1 MHHKSYI
8 KRSLLLSLSHLM
20 LRNGKRYCYPSQEK
34 LCVILH
40 KYYGSDLGRRALN
53 YHLAYLVDSGYIRRT
68 RRIRR
73 DVSGKLLFASTL
85 YFFRKRGYSLLAK
98 IANTGKK
105 LEKFFRST
113 SADRKH
119 ALSVSLASPD
129 RYNLPVPDLIPSG

>member
-34 LCVILH
+34 LCDILH
-40 KYYGSDLGRRALN
+40 LYYDASLRRRALN
-53 YHLAYLVDSGYIRRT
+53 YHLRHLVDSGYIRRT
-68 RRIRR
+68 RRITR
-73 DVSGKLLFASTL
+73 DSSGKMLFASTL
-85 YFFRKRGYSLLAK
+85 YFFRKRGYSLLAR

-119 ALSVSLASPD
+119 ALSDSLLHPD
-129 RYNLPVPDLIPSG
+129 RYNLPVPDLIQSG